1 MHFFHLNLLNAQ
13 AILASKIYDV
23 GAIFCQFSDI
33 KNMGWSQQP
42 KSTDSLLLVS
52 PSALELAILRKANLP
67 MSKCI

>member
-42 KSTDSLLLVS
+42 KSTASLPVS